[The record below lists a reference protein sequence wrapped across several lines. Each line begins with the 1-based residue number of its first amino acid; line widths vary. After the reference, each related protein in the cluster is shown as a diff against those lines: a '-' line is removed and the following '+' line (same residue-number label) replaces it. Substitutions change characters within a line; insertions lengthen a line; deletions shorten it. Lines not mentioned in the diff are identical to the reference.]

1 MCLTE
6 STTGRQTR
14 WRSVSNLLLVFLIL
28 VCPLLFATGS
38 CCSALKP
45 AAALEVDTVSCAC
58 CQHVDQGRHP
68 RRSVPAPRAPTCPC
82 SSVTVSVI
90 VPVIVSVPRQRASL
104 YRDVV
109 GGEASSN
116 QPGASGV
123 YPVSEGAL
131 TPDAW
136 GRRLCV
142 SHGVLI
148 C

>member
-1 MCLTE
+1 MCVTE

-14 WRSVSNLLLVFLIL
+14 RRSVFNVLLVFPIL
-28 VCPLLFATGS
+28 VCPLLFATGT
-38 CCSALKP
+38 CCSAPKP
-45 AAALEVDTVSCAC
+45 ATALEVGTVSCAC
-58 CQHVDQGRHP
+58 CQHEDQLWRT
-68 RRSVPAPRAPTCPC
+68 RRSVPSPHAPTCQC
-82 SSVTVSVI
+82 SNVTVPVI

-104 YRDVV
+104 YRDLV

-116 QPGASGV
+116 QLGASGV
-123 YPVSEGAL
+123 WPVSEGAL